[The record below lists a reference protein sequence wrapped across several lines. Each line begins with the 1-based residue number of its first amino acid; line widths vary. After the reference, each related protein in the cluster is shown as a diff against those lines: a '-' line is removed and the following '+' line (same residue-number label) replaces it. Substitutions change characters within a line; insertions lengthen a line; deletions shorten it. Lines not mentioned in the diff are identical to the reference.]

1 MRWVTFATVG
11 SGVLAY
17 VVVLIAATT
26 LSADRFTAFIVLWSL
41 CFAVIASLQGFMRTT
56 SAGVRRAGAQQ
67 GLPVIDAND
76 NGIDDAE
83 ELVISSGPLGLTVIE
98 DRTAAEILAG
108 RERTARPPLPTN
120 PNEPGARPVI
130 AALWAGVLVA
140 ALAAA
145 ASPLWAPVLLA
156 EMALQPLATML
167 FSVSAGLVVL
177 QAAFAGLLSGTGRW
191 QTFGWLI
198 SAEAAARLLVV
209 IVTACFGDIVS
220 GLMYAAIAGAIVT
233 PIMLLATPA
242 GRDCRRLR
250 ADLPMP
256 QFLMLALAA
265 TARSAVPSALIAG
278 APALLRFLQPDVE
291 PLVLGNLM
299 LALTM
304 VRGVLLTPVTS
315 FQNALTA
322 YFRERLSRGMR
333 SLVVPMLWVILVGI
347 PASLLL
353 WFLGPIFLQLIGPTY
368 SLSGEAIL
376 QLSLGAVA
384 TSMLYVTSAAVRARH
399 NYRADSAGWTV
410 ALITTIAVLLVVAD
424 PLTAT
429 TSALIFGALAG
440 VVTQLATGMRERVVP
455 VPSEPSSSPEPAKN
469 LSH

>member
-41 CFAVIASLQGFMRTT
+41 CFAVFASLQGFMRTAAA
-56 SAGVRRAGAQQ
+56 SVRRAGAQQ
-67 GLPVIDAND
+67 GRPIIDANA

-108 RERTARPPLPTN
+108 RERMARAPSPTS
-120 PNEPGARPVI
+120 PSEPGARPI
-130 AALWAGVLVA
+130 TAALWAGALVA

-145 ASPLWAPVLLA
+145 ASPLWAPVLLVG
-156 EMALQPLATML
+156 MLQPLATLL
-167 FSVSAGLVVL
+167 FAVSAGLVVL
-177 QAAFAGLLSGTGRW
+177 QAALAGLLSGTGRW

-209 IVTACFGDIVS
+209 IVAALFGDIVA
-220 GLMYAAIAGAIVT
+220 GLMYAAIAGAVIT
-233 PIMLLATPA
+233 PVMLFVTPA
-242 GRDCRRLR
+242 GRDCRKLR
-250 ADLPMP
+250 SDLPMP
-256 QFLMLALAA
+256 QFLLAALAA
-265 TARSAVPSALIAG
+265 TAQSAVPSALIAG
-278 APALLRFLQPDVE
+278 APALLRLLQPTVE

-304 VRGVLLTPVTS
+304 VRGAVLTPVTS

-322 YFRERLSRGMR
+322 HFQERLHRGMR
-333 SLVVPMLWVILVGI
+333 ALVAPTVWAVALGV

-353 WFLGPIFLQLIGPTY
+353 WFLGPMALQLIGPTY
-368 SLSGEAIL
+368 SLSGDVIL

-384 TSMLYVTSAAVRARH
+384 TSVLYITSAAVRAHH
-399 NYRADSAGWTV
+399 NHRADFAGWLV
-410 ALITTIAVLLVVAD
+410 ALITTAAVLLLVTD
-424 PLTAT
+424 PVTAT
-429 TSALIFGALAG
+429 TAALLIGPLAG
-440 VVTQLATGMRERVVP
+440 IATQLATGVREP
-455 VPSEPSSSPEPAKN
+455 VTPAPPEPSPSPEPVKY